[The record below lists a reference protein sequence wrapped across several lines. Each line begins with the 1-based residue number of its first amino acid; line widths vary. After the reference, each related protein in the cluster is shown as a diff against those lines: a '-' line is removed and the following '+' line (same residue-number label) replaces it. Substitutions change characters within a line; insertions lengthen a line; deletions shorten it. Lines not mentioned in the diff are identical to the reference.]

1 MKQSVQESVGFHI
14 ARTANKINQ
23 TITSILSEDGIA
35 PEQRILLEI
44 LVSCDQANQT
54 TLATMLNKSATTIS
68 RTLDSLEKK
77 DFIVKKSIKG
87 DKRVNVIEVTEHGK
101 AILESTEAKVIAFRE
116 TLAHKLTSEEKEL
129 LFSLLEKL
137 S

>member
-1 MKQSVQESVGFHI
+1 MKQSVQESVGFRI

-44 LVSCDQANQT
+44 LASCDKANQT

-87 DKRVNVIEVTEHGK
+87 DKRVNVIEVTEQGK
-101 AILESTEAKVIAFRE
+101 AILESTEAKVIAFRD
-116 TLAHKLTSEEKEL
+116 TLAHKITLEEKEL

>member
-1 MKQSVQESVGFHI
+1 MKQSVQESVGFRI

-44 LVSCDQANQT
+44 LASCDKANQT
-54 TLATMLNKSATTIS
+54 TLATILNKSATTIS

-87 DKRVNVIEVTEHGK
+87 DKRVNVIEVTEQGK
-101 AILESTEAKVIAFRE
+101 AILESTEAKVIAFRD
-116 TLAHKLTSEEKEL
+116 TLAHKITSEEKEL

>member
-1 MKQSVQESVGFHI
+1 MKQSVQESVGFRI

-44 LVSCDQANQT
+44 LTSCDQANQT

-116 TLAHKLTSEEKEL
+116 TLAQKLTSEEKEL
-129 LFSLLEKL
+129 LFLLLEKL

>member
-1 MKQSVQESVGFHI
+1 MKQSVQESVGFRI

-23 TITSILSEDGIA
+23 TITSILNEDGIA

-44 LVSCDQANQT
+44 LASCDKANQT
-54 TLATMLNKSATTIS
+54 TLATILNKSATTIS

-87 DKRVNVIEVTEHGK
+87 DKRVNVIEVTEQGK
-101 AILESTEAKVIAFRE
+101 AILESTEAKVIAFRD

>member
-1 MKQSVQESVGFHI
+1 MKDAVENSIGFRI
-14 ARTANKINQ
+14 ARAANKINQ

-44 LVSCDQANQT
+44 LASCDKTNQT

-77 DFIVKKSIKG
+77 CFIVKKSIKG
-87 DKRVNVIEVTEHGK
+87 DKRVNVIEVSSSGK
-101 AILESTEAKVIAFRE
+101 AILESTEAKVIAFR
-116 TLAHKLTSEEKEL
+116 TNLTQKLTPEEKEL
-129 LFSLLEKL
+129 LFSLLDKL